1 MSPLT
6 ESGLAT
12 VRTMPSPCTGSVP
25 LTISSSCIVWF
36 RDQLAKDS
44 DSDSICDRKS
54 LTSLVRSP
62 TRFVC
67 SVSWLA
73 NCLRTSLRGSV
84 LSWRTKTLPAAP
96 TAMQMRNTRI
106 LVAQIETAERFLV
119 ARRESEYR
127 TSIGR
132 LVKSSISRSESSS
145 TCLWRCG
152 MAGMEAALALRSAG
166 SAGKNG
172 TMLCG
177 YVLRGNGEQ
186 RETWSIGL
194 HICVNPCC
202 LYRSSTVGCL
212 GACRCTLQANTVQ
225 RPRFRWQ
232 DRIDAVYPQ
241 RSWTRCRR
249 RSTRRWR

>member
-1 MSPLT
+1 MRIVDPAVRIEVCTPRRLPLIAIASAPDCHSKETSSCKSESVTTRTWLPFSLGSEESALSPLT

-152 MAGMEAALALRSAG
+152 MAGMEA
-166 SAGKNG
+166 
-172 TMLCG
+172 
-177 YVLRGNGEQ
+177 
-186 RETWSIGL
+186 
-194 HICVNPCC
+194 
-202 LYRSSTVGCL
+202 GC
-212 GACRCTLQANTVQ
+212 T
-225 RPRFRWQ
+225 
-232 DRIDAVYPQ
+232 
-241 RSWTRCRR
+241 
-249 RSTRRWR
+249 